1 MSGHFRIA
9 GGGKRRA
16 GGRKGGRGRIKQN
29 REGSTLEQLHHSRS
43 QAGNQNLQGS
53 PEAWAVRSRGLLGQ
67 MTGTRPM
74 LPWNPSKAGEICE
87 EQCWSKGVG
96 ELA

>member
-43 QAGNQNLQGS
+43 QAANQDLQGS
-53 PEAWAVRSRGLLGQ
+53 PEAWAVSSRGLLGQ
-67 MTGTRPM
+67 RTGTGPM
-74 LPWNPSKAGEICE
+74 LPWNPSKAGRYV
-87 EQCWSKGVG
+87 SSSAGLRG
-96 ELA
+96 